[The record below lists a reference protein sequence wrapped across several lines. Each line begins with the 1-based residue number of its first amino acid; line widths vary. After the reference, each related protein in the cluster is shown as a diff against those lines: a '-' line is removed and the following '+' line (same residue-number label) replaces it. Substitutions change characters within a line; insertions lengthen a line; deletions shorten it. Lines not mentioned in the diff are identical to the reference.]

1 MSAGCWPSSA
11 WSRRAARPDTG
22 FACRFGYRNGCPGRP
37 NRPRSPAGPRPLR
50 SGPARGGAA
59 QRPAERGDD
68 ADRHQP
74 PRVHPGDVD
83 QQGGGGQSQRNGCR
97 PPPVVADHEV
107 VPERAERA
115 QPPAHRATSCT
126 PAGALARVRRSAAV
140 YPSATSTTMGTI
152 TSRAASFPGQE
163 APAPSAPQKMP
174 NEVSMT
180 PTANFM
186 VFSGTR
192 ASGACTATPAAA
204 TTTTAAAALSAARP
218 TLFWLAPKVMAMNT
232 TSSPSSRTP
241 LNDRVNAY
249 QSWTQPRRP
258 PGAARAAA
266 TWRA

>member
-1 MSAGCWPSSA
+1 MIPLSISAR
-11 WSRRAARPDTG
+11 SRFAGIRGRA
-22 FACRFGYRNGCPGRP
+22 
-37 NRPRSPAGPRPLR
+37 L
-50 SGPARGGAA
+50 GPADGGTA

-74 PRVHPGDVD
+74 PGVHPRDVD
-83 QQGGGGQSQRNGCR
+83 EQRGGGQGQRKGYG
-97 PPPVVADHEV
+97 PAPVVTDDEV
-107 VPERAERA
+107 VPKRAERA
-115 QPPAHRATSCT
+115 QPAAHRATSLA
-126 PAGALARVRRSAAV
+126 PAGASARVRRSSAV
-140 YPSATSTTMGTI
+140 YPSATSTTRGTI
-152 TSRAASFPGQE
+152 TSSAASFPGQD

-180 PTANFM
+180 PTANFR

-192 ASGACTATPAAA
+192 ASGACTTTPTTA
-204 TTTTAAAALSAARP
+204 TTTTATAALSAARP

-241 LNDRVNAY
+241 LKDRVNAY

-258 PGAARAAA
+258 PGAALAAA